1 MGTSGQLGD
10 LRGGVSGV
18 RVEIRAAG
26 EDGGG
31 ELSDFF
37 RWLKEADGGPDE
49 VRFDA
54 RPPRA
59 AAGGGGSPQNVVDLA
74 LTPDSA
80 LAGLAALYVRWRD
93 ERSPRPAA
101 GLTFTRADDGLS
113 VTVGGESEDAVRH
126 VLTLLAAAPAI
137 GGLLPG
143 FGSIP
148 APRTRG
154 SRREGPFGGPFGQSP
169 P

>member
-1 MGTSGQLGD
+1 M
-10 LRGGVSGV
+10 
-18 RVEIRAAG
+18 EIRAAG

-37 RWLKEADGGPDE
+37 RWLKQAEGGPE
-49 VRFDA
+49 VRLDA

-59 AAGGGGSPQNVVDLA
+59 AAGGGGSPQDVVDLA
-74 LTPDSA
+74 LAPGAAT
-80 LAGLAALYVRWRD
+80 AGLAALYVRWRD
-93 ERSPRPAA
+93 ERSPRPAS

-143 FGSIP
+143 FGSAP
-148 APRTRG
+148 APRTRRPRGGPSG
-154 SRREGPFGGPFGQSP
+154 SPFGQGSP
-169 P
+169 